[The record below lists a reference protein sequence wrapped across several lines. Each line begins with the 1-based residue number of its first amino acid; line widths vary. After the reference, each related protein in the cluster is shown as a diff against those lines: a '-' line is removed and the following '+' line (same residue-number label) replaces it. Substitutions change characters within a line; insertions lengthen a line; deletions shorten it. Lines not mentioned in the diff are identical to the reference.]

1 VALVVGDL
9 ATQIPAIPPVGAL
22 LPKTGRRRPGSSLRP
37 CGTAAARRRHFLR
50 REPQDDLCRE
60 WHRQDMAARRAVQ
73 RRASRHRNLWHT
85 VILTT
90 DDFDLYGAE
99 FVA

>member
-1 VALVVGDL
+1 MALVVGDL
-9 ATQIPAIPPVGAL
+9 ATQIPAVPPVGTL
-22 LPKTGRRRPGSSLRP
+22 LPATNRRSSVRP

-60 WHRQDMAARRAVQ
+60 WHRKDMAKRRGAK
-73 RRASRHRNLWHT
+73 RSSRHRNLWHT

-90 DDFDLYGAE
+90 ASPDLFDLYGIEA
-99 FVA
+99 A